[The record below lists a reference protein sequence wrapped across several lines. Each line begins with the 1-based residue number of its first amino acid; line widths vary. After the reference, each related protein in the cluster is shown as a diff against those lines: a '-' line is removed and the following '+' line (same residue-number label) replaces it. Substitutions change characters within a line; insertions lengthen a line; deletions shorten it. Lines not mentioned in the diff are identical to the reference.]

1 MTIDRIIEGSFSLNN
16 VEQVYPN
23 ITEVE
28 QTYVIRLEHGN
39 SVDDTQVDFPD
50 SYMSDNYG
58 VFTDSEVSNSLKELK
73 RETAAR
79 IDKICIQDLK
89 SIPISHVTVVMN
101 YW

>member
-28 QTYVIRLEHGN
+28 QTYVTRLEHGN

-50 SYMSDNYG
+50 SY
-58 VFTDSEVSNSLKELK
+58 
-73 RETAAR
+73 
-79 IDKICIQDLK
+79 I
-89 SIPISHVTVVMN
+89 VTTMVYLLIVKCLTL
-101 YW
+101 